1 MREWWF
7 ESTRG
12 NSTGRL
18 RGNSGRHRHLRVVAP
33 LPSEPGPPYVSGL
46 TVSPSDPGATTSLMD
61 GLSVPIRGFRIL
73 TGTANPPLADA
84 IATSLGI
91 ELCKTT
97 VTRFADGEVF
107 VRLDENVRGADVFI
121 VQPTNPPADNLMEL
135 LLLIDAAQRASA
147 ARITVVMP
155 YYGYARQDR
164 KDQPRVAIGAKLV
177 ANMIMRAGADRV
189 LGLDFHQHQLQGF
202 FDIPVDHLYAA
213 PVFTAHYR
221 KKNLVDPVV
230 VAPDVGAAKMAR
242 GFAKRLNASLAIIDK
257 RRPAANV
264 AEVVNVVGEVEGR
277 DCLLVDDMIDTAGT
291 VSEAARA
298 LKKLGA
304 RDVYVC
310 ATHGLL
316 SGPAVERLRD
326 APITEVAIT
335 DSLATP
341 EHKRFPTL
349 AVLSV
354 GELLAKAIRF
364 THADQSVSSLF
375 D

>member
-1 MREWWF
+1 
-7 ESTRG
+7 
-12 NSTGRL
+12 
-18 RGNSGRHRHLRVVAP
+18 
-33 LPSEPGPPYVSGL
+33 
-46 TVSPSDPGATTSLMD
+46 MD
-61 GLSVPIRGFRIL
+61 GLSVPLKGFRVL
-73 TGTANPPLADA
+73 TGTANRPLAEE
-84 IATSLGI
+84 IAKALGT
-91 ELCKTT
+91 ELCRTN

-121 VQPTNPPADNLMEL
+121 VQPTNPPAENVMEL
-135 LLLIDAAQRASA
+135 LLLVDAARRASA
-147 ARITVVMP
+147 ARITVVLP

-164 KDQPRVAIGAKLV
+164 KDQPRVAIGAKLM
-177 ANMIMRAGADRV
+177 ANMIMRSGADRV

-230 VAPDVGAAKMAR
+230 VAPDVGSAKMAR

-264 AEVVNVVGEVEGR
+264 SEVVNVVGDVEGK
-277 DCLLVDDMIDTAGT
+277 DCLLADDMIDTAGT

-304 RDVYVC
+304 RDIYVC

-316 SGPAVERLRD
+316 SGPAVQRLAE

-335 DSLATP
+335 DSVALAP
-341 EHKRFPTL
+341 EKRFPALT
-349 AVLSV
+349 VLSV

-375 D
+375 E